1 MVVVKAIIAF
11 FGIVT
16 LIGTALLAR
25 NCTPPPAILPR
36 LCGDPD
42 FHAMVPIL
50 ALVLLF
56 AFVYFAKGGQR

>member
-42 FHAMVPIL
+42 FHVMVPIL
-50 ALVLLF
+50 ALALLF
-56 AFVYFAKGGQR
+56 ALLDFARR